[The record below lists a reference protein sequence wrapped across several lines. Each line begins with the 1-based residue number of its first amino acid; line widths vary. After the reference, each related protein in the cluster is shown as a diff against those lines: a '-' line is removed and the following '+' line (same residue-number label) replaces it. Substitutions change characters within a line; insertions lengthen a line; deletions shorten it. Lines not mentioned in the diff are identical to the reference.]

1 MPISVMRL
9 VASLLLLNFVAAKK
23 EKKTEPLK
31 EESKKDLSHGQL
43 QCNHYW
49 LTGWL
54 QVSWKR
60 STGFPSTRLWASQRT
75 STSLSSSSFTSPGAE
90 LAKVHLNYGPIVN
103 DRNFMTQKG
112 VQHLARRSQI
122 GWVVEEV
129 RDGECAGRW
138 RARGRQ
144 ICSWRRIYSEDIV
157 PWFAFYWLSWMIKV
171 LLDTDGN
178 LLTTNNERKYKNHKF
193 FYPLIPQVIDGME
206 RALDEFG
213 EEKVRL
219 VYDITFKWTNIGIDW
234 R

>member
-1 MPISVMRL
+1 MRL

-49 LTGWL
+49 PTDWL
-54 QVSWKR
+54 QVSWQT
-60 STGFPSTRLWASQRT
+60 STGFPSTRLWASRRI
-75 STSLSSSSFTSPGAE
+75 STSLYSSSSTNPGAE
-90 LAKVHLNYGPIVN
+90 LAKVHLNYDLVVN

-112 VQHLARRSQI
+112 VQHLARCRQI
-122 GWVVEEV
+122 GWIVEEV
-129 RDGECAGRW
+129 RDGECGGRW

-144 ICSWRRIYSEDIV
+144 ICPWWRVYSKDIV
-157 PWFAFYWLSWMIKV
+157 PWFAYYWLLWMTKM
-171 LLDTDGN
+171 LLDTNGD
-178 LLTTNNERKYKNHKF
+178 LLKTNNEKKYKNHKF

-213 EEKVRL
+213 GEEVRL
-219 VYDITFKWTNIGIDW
+219 IYDMTTSIW
-234 R
+234 RHAF